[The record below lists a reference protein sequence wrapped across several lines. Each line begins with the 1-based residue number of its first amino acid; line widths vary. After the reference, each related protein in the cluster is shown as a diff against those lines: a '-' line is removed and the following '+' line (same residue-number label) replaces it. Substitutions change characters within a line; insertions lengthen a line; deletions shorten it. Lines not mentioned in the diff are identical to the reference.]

1 MTAIIS
7 NIEPL
12 QPEYVP
18 SQFNYREDEKTTLE
32 HTLGKKGSRNI
43 HVQGRRGTGK
53 THLLHTVLHRLPDEV
68 NTCYVDCR
76 ACQTQYQALKQIL
89 RCITQEP
96 VSDGLHTSD
105 LQRKIEERTGA
116 VPTIIVLDE
125 VDFLLKNQGDDL
137 LYYLSRTTNQ
147 IQTVTVSNQTTS
159 LKESLEER
167 TYSSLQPRSVQLEP
181 YNGEETYQILLQRAQ
196 NSLKPQTLQQSAL
209 TYISSTTQNLK
220 YGLSWLKTAAT
231 KSGDSVITEDT
242 VQQSQKR
249 AYNRYAEQ
257 LLDYF
262 TEHHKHTFQAIQE
275 LSEEQESV
283 QAGDVYTRY
292 QELCQAYEEDSLSNR
307 RISDHLKQ
315 LEHLDLI
322 QAEYHYGGRK
332 GKTREIQ
339 LGSE

>member
-1 MTAIIS
+1 MTTIIS
-7 NIEPL
+7 DIEPL
-12 QPEYVP
+12 QSEYVP
-18 SQFNYREDEKTTLE
+18 SRFNYREDEKTTLQNN
-32 HTLGKKGSRNI
+32 LVVDSSRNV

-53 THLLHTVLHRLPDEV
+53 THLLHNVLHSLSDDV
-68 NTCYVDCR
+68 STCYVDCR

-116 VPTIIVLDE
+116 VPTTIVLDE
-125 VDFLLKNQGDDL
+125 VDFLLENQGDSL

-147 IQTVTVSNQTTS
+147 IQTVTVSNQSTS

-167 TYSSLQPRSVQLEP
+167 TFSSLQPRMVQLEP
-181 YNGEETYQILLQRAQ
+181 YNREEIYQILLQRAQ

-220 YGLSWLKTAAT
+220 YGLTWLKTAAQ
-231 KSGDSVITEDT
+231 SGDSVITEDT
-242 VQQSQKR
+242 VHNTQKQ

-262 TEHHKHTFQAIQE
+262 TKHHKTTFQAIQE
-275 LSEEQESV
+275 LSEERESI

-292 QELCQAYEEDSLSNR
+292 EELCQAYEEDSLSNR

-315 LEHLDLI
+315 LEYLNLI
-322 QAEYHYGGRK
+322 QAEYHYGGTK
-332 GKTREIQ
+332 GKTRTIH
-339 LGSE
+339 LNKP